1 MVELRPHQLEAV
13 EKLSNGR
20 ILWGGVGVGKSI
32 TACAYYM
39 KREAPKDVY
48 VITTAKKRDSVD
60 WQGEFAKFGIGG
72 AKDATVGG
80 VLTVDSW
87 NQIGR
92 YENVTGAF
100 FIFDEQRLVG
110 AGVWTTKFLKI
121 AKKNNW
127 ILLSATPGDNWLDY
141 IPVFVANGYYKNRT
155 EFKREHVVYNTFSKF
170 PKVDRYIG
178 VGKLVRLRNNLLVH
192 MPYQRETVRICKD
205 VAVGYNKKMFDKV
218 VRDRWNVFEGRP
230 IRDVAELFLVMRKVV
245 NSDQARLTALRDLL
259 GNHKKLIV
267 FYNFDFELEKLR
279 ELSDLFEVAEWNGH
293 KHEPIP
299 ATDSW
304 VYLVQY
310 AAGSEGWNCIETDAM
325 CFYSMTYSY
334 KMWHQ
339 AHGRIDRMN
348 TKFREL
354 YYYTLKSDSLIDK
367 AIARSL
373 NEKQSFNENR
383 FIRSIGG

>member
-1 MVELRPHQLEAV
+1 MVELQPHQLEAV

-32 TACAYYM
+32 TAVAYYM
-39 KREAPKDVY
+39 KRETPKDVY
-48 VITTAKKRDSVD
+48 VITTAKKRDSLD
-60 WQGEFAKFGIGG
+60 WEGEFAKFGIGG
-72 AKDATVGG
+72 AKAATVGG

-87 NQIGR
+87 NQIGK
-92 YENVTGAF
+92 YENVAGAF

-170 PKVDRYIG
+170 PKVERYTS

-192 MPYQRETVRICKD
+192 MPYRRETVRKCKD
-205 VAVGYNKKMFDKV
+205 VEVSYNTKMFDKV

-230 IRDVAELFLVMRKVV
+230 IRDVVELFLVMRKVV
-245 NSDQARLTALRDLL
+245 NTDPARLSALRTLL
-259 GNHKKLIV
+259 ENHKKLIV
-267 FYNFDFELEKLR
+267 FYNYNFELEKLR
-279 ELSDLFEVAEWNGH
+279 ELSDLFTVAEWNGH

-299 ATDSW
+299 KTDSW

-354 YYYTLKSDSLIDK
+354 YYYTLKSNSLIDK
-367 AIARSL
+367 AIWKALSD
-373 NEKQSFNENR
+373 KKSFNESR